1 MTAHPSRSP
10 GGAAATP
17 GTFESIGDSE
27 APTIEA
33 LLETWDGVGV
43 VVRRDDPTGA
53 WIFVVLDDDTL
64 GPPTGGCRMKVY
76 PTPADG
82 LADGLRLAREMTYKW
97 AAMDFP
103 FGGGKS
109 VLAVPRALQGE
120 ERRGLLLRFGELLN
134 SLGGRYGTGADL
146 GTNADDMRTIAE
158 VTPYVIG
165 VHGRDRGP
173 MDPSPFT
180 ALGVFEGIRA
190 CVDHRFGSPDLSGR
204 RIMVEGVGAVGE
216 PLARHLVEA
225 GASVVVADLD
235 EDTARRVAGD
245 VEGDVV
251 PLPSV
256 PSTPCD
262 VYAPCAVGA
271 TLNASTI
278 PRLQCGIVAGAAN
291 NQLDTPDDADR
302 LHEHGILYAPDFVV
316 NGGGA
321 MAFTLIYQG
330 EERAAELESR
340 VRGIGPRLTEILN
353 EATRS
358 GVTPWKAAHTVAER
372 VLARGP
378 RSGRV
383 SSFEDMR
390 AR

>member
-1 MTAHPSRSP
+1 MIESSASPPDAHPAP
-10 GGAAATP
+10 G
-17 GTFESIGDSE
+17 
-27 APTIEA
+27 
-33 LLETWDGVGV
+33 LEGRLAEWDGVGV
-43 VVRRDDPTGA
+43 VIRRDRPTGT

-76 PTPADG
+76 PTPGEG
-82 LADGLRLAREMTYKW
+82 LEDGLRLARGMTYKW

-109 VLAVPRALQGE
+109 VLVVPRPLEGE
-120 ERRGLLLRFGELLN
+120 ERRGLFLRFGELLN

-146 GTNADDMRTIAE
+146 GTTVEDMRTIAE

-165 VHGRDRGP
+165 VHGRDSGP

-180 ALGVFEGIRA
+180 ALGVFSGIQA
-190 CVDHRFGSPDLSGR
+190 SVAHRFGSDDLRDRSVL
-204 RIMVEGVGAVGE
+204 VEGVGAVGE
-216 PLARHLVEA
+216 PLSRRLADA
-225 GASVVVADLD
+225 GAEVLVADLD
-235 EDTARRVAGD
+235 EDRARRVAGD
-245 VEGDVV
+245 VGGTWV
-251 PLPSV
+251 PLSEV
-256 PSTPCD
+256 LAHPCD

-271 TLNASTI
+271 TLGSDTI
-278 PRLQCGIVAGAAN
+278 PGMRCSIVAGAAN
-291 NQLDTPDDADR
+291 NQLADTTDADR
-302 LHEHGILYAPDFVV
+302 LHDRGILFAPDFVI

-330 EERAAELESR
+330 EEAQEALEAS
-340 VRGIGPRLTEILN
+340 VEEIGPRLTEIFN
-353 EATRS
+353 EAARS
-358 GVTPWKAAHTVAER
+358 GVTPWRAAHTLAER

-383 SSFEDMR
+383 SSFEDMQ